1 MPSYN
6 AQVISPHGIL
16 DGHIRKSLF
25 PKLKPVIVTSHTR
38 SHPMAGRGISC
49 IGGSVP
55 QSEAEI

>member
-38 SHPMAGRGISC
+38 SHPARTGTTCR
-49 IGGSVP
+49 
-55 QSEAEI
+55 